1 MAQGEPHPLKPFC
14 SRACGRVPA
23 AAREEV
29 TQPSGKWE
37 GRSERGPCAQP
48 APPQHIRTS
57 PILCHRLTLAG
68 QCGQR
73 GSPGGQDP
81 TARGKPS
88 VCSSEVQL
96 RSPLGGQSPIQED
109 YVISDVPLHLT
120 ALRKSPPGPSAA
132 SMMAGVAR
140 LEARGL
146 WPEGCASERFW
157 EKGLQG
163 CTRGCGP
170 VGPSGEKTNGREN
183 SPCRWGRG
191 LHRQPL

>member
-1 MAQGEPHPLKPFC
+1 MWESTCGSQRGSDSAQWEVGGAVRE
-14 SRACGRVPA
+14 RALRPA
-23 AAREEV
+23 RSP
-29 TQPSGKWE
+29 PST
-37 GRSERGPCAQP
+37 SAP
-48 APPQHIRTS
+48 APS
-57 PILCHRLTLAG
+57 SVLSLAG
-68 QCGQR
+68 LQCGQR

-96 RSPLGGQSPIQED
+96 RSPLGGQSPIQGD
-109 YVISDVPLHLT
+109 YVISDVPLHPT
-120 ALRKSPPGPSAA
+120 ALRKSPPDPSAA
-132 SMMAGVAR
+132 SMTAGAAR

-146 WPEGCASERFW
+146 WPEGCVPERFW

-170 VGPSGEKTNGREN
+170 VGPSGEKTNGRET